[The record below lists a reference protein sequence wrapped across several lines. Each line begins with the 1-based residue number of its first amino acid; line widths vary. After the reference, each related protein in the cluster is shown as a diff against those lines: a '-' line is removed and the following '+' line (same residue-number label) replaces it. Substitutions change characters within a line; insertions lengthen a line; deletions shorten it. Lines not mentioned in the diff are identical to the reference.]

1 MTLVAA
7 VARTPVPR
15 ARGPRGRA
23 RGRTLAPAPGPAPAP
38 GTGARDVETRGRSMV
53 TSEVGRQRSKAA
65 GGPTAGAARNPPG
78 LPVAAARAG
87 KAVRSTEVEAAAIP
101 ASKATAVRAVE
112 VEVGAVEV
120 AAGAGASG

>member
-7 VARTPVPR
+7 VAQTPVPR
-15 ARGPRGRA
+15 ARGPLGRA
-23 RGRTLAPAPGPAPAP
+23 RGRPLAPDPAP
-38 GTGARDVETRGRSMV
+38 GTGERDVETRERSTV
-53 TSEVGRQRSKAA
+53 TSEVGRQRRTAA
-65 GGPTAGAARNPPG
+65 GGPAAGAARNPPG
-78 LPVAAARAG
+78 PPAAAARAG